1 MSRSLGGPVPRD
13 TRSTTSALGD
23 VWLTRGGNIP
33 HRRRRRK
40 RHRTRM
46 AFDPPH
52 RGGYDR
58 RMLAEAL
65 GTGLELVGG
74 WLDCGRSVARRIGAQ
89 VVDPLARLA
98 GLGPAPHAP
107 TGDPPPADQPGGGE
121 AAPQFQ
127 AEEAKYYLG
136 PPRTP
141 AARYAAR
148 HPVSG
153 HGGALGRD
161 RGRSRARERPRLGR
175 DPARGRGARERR
187 RGERGPLPLERR
199 PRAADGALTPPAPR
213 AMPPASL
220 AFVLHAHLPFVRHP
234 AHEDFLEER
243 WLAEAITETYIPLL
257 EVLGALE
264 RDRVPTRLTLS
275 LSPPLLAMLADHL
288 LRGRYL
294 RHLDRLVELAEKEE
308 RRTRAD
314 ERFHRVAEM
323 YLARFCRA
331 RTIFLEDW
339 GQDLIAAFRSYQ
351 ERGLL
356 EIITCAAT
364 HGFLPLLAVT
374 PGAVRAQVEVAVAE
388 HRRFF
393 ARSPEGFWLPEC
405 AYEPG
410 LDAELARVGV
420 RYFFVDTHGIAHATP
435 RPVYGVYAPIACDSG
450 VAAFGR
456 DPDSS
461 KQVWS
466 AEEGYPGDFWYRDF
480 YRDIGFDLDYDY
492 VRPYLPPTGQRILTG
507 LKYHRITGKTD
518 VKAPYEPERARERLE
533 AHAAHF
539 VAGRVRQAAWLARAM
554 DRPPLIVRPYDA
566 ELFGHWWFEGPWWLQ
581 AVLRR
586 LAVTPELRAGT
597 PGDDLARHPTVQRAT
612 PAASTWGWKGYN
624 EVWLAGENDW
634 LYRHL
639 HATADRLHALCR
651 SYPSADERTRRALT
665 QALRELFL
673 AQASDWAFMMS
684 RATTVEYAVRRSLDH
699 LLRCQELCAQV
710 ERGAV
715 DDLRLAA
722 LEDTD
727 NLFPTLD
734 YRVFV

>member
-1 MSRSLGGPVPRD
+1 M
-13 TRSTTSALGD
+13 
-23 VWLTRGGNIP
+23 
-33 HRRRRRK
+33 
-40 RHRTRM
+40 
-46 AFDPPH
+46 
-52 RGGYDR
+52 
-58 RMLAEAL
+58 
-65 GTGLELVGG
+65 
-74 WLDCGRSVARRIGAQ
+74 
-89 VVDPLARLA
+89 
-98 GLGPAPHAP
+98 
-107 TGDPPPADQPGGGE
+107 
-121 AAPQFQ
+121 PQ
-127 AEEAKYYLG
+127 
-136 PPRTP
+136 
-141 AARYAAR
+141 
-148 HPVSG
+148 
-153 HGGALGRD
+153 
-161 RGRSRARERPRLGR
+161 
-175 DPARGRGARERR
+175 
-187 RGERGPLPLERR
+187 
-199 PRAADGALTPPAPR
+199 
-213 AMPPASL
+213 ASL

-257 EVLGALE
+257 EMLGALE

-480 YRDIGFDLDYDY
+480 YRDIGFDLDLAY
-492 VRPYLPPTGQRILTG
+492 VRPYLPPTGQRLHTG
-507 LKYHRITGKTD
+507 LKYHRITGKTEH
-518 VKAPYEPERARERLE
+518 KEPYDPDRARERAE
-533 AHAAHF
+533 AHASDF
-539 VAGRVRQAAWLARAM
+539 VEARRRQAEWLAEAM
-554 DRPPLIVRPYDA
+554 DRPPIIVCPYDA
-566 ELFGHWWFEGPWWLQ
+566 ELFGHWWFEGPLWLEL
-581 AVLRR
+581 VFRR
-586 LAVTPELRAGT
+586 LATAVDVVAATPT
-597 PGDDLARHPTVQRAT
+597 DDLDQHPTVQLAT
-612 PAASTWGWKGYN
+612 PAGSTWGWKGHN

-634 LYRHL
+634 IYRHL
-639 HATADRLHALCR
+639 HAAADRLHALCR
-651 SYPSADERTRRALT
+651 RYPSADERTRRALT
-665 QALRELFL
+665 QALRELFGVL
-673 AQASDWAFMMS
+673 M
-684 RATTVEYAVRRSLDH
+684 RAV
-699 LLRCQELCAQV
+699 LLRLLGLSLLRE
-710 ERGAV
+710 
-715 DDLRLAA
+715 DLQLAA
-722 LEDTD
+722 GR
-727 NLFPTLD
+727 LD
-734 YRVFV
+734 GEALRQ

>member
-1 MSRSLGGPVPRD
+1 M
-13 TRSTTSALGD
+13 
-23 VWLTRGGNIP
+23 
-33 HRRRRRK
+33 
-40 RHRTRM
+40 
-46 AFDPPH
+46 
-52 RGGYDR
+52 
-58 RMLAEAL
+58 
-65 GTGLELVGG
+65 
-74 WLDCGRSVARRIGAQ
+74 
-89 VVDPLARLA
+89 
-98 GLGPAPHAP
+98 
-107 TGDPPPADQPGGGE
+107 
-121 AAPQFQ
+121 PQ
-127 AEEAKYYLG
+127 
-136 PPRTP
+136 
-141 AARYAAR
+141 
-148 HPVSG
+148 
-153 HGGALGRD
+153 
-161 RGRSRARERPRLGR
+161 
-175 DPARGRGARERR
+175 
-187 RGERGPLPLERR
+187 
-199 PRAADGALTPPAPR
+199 
-213 AMPPASL
+213 ASL

-257 EVLGALE
+257 EMLGAPE
-264 RDRVPTRLTLS
+264 RHRVPARLTPPPR
-275 LSPPLLAMLADHL
+275 PPLL
-288 LRGRYL
+288 
-294 RHLDRLVELAEKEE
+294 
-308 RRTRAD
+308 
-314 ERFHRVAEM
+314 
-323 YLARFCRA
+323 
-331 RTIFLEDW
+331 
-339 GQDLIAAFRSYQ
+339 
-351 ERGLL
+351 
-356 EIITCAAT
+356 
-364 HGFLPLLAVT
+364 
-374 PGAVRAQVEVAVAE
+374 
-388 HRRFF
+388 
-393 ARSPEGFWLPEC
+393 
-405 AYEPG
+405 
-410 LDAELARVGV
+410 AELARVGV

-539 VAGRVRQAAWLARAM
+539 VAGRVHQAAWLARAM
-554 DRPPLIVRPYDA
+554 DRPPIIVCPYDA
-566 ELFGHWWFEGPWWLQ
+566 ELFGHWWFEGPWWLE

-684 RATTVEYAVRRSLDH
+684 RATTVEYAVRRSLEH

>member
-1 MSRSLGGPVPRD
+1 M
-13 TRSTTSALGD
+13 
-23 VWLTRGGNIP
+23 
-33 HRRRRRK
+33 
-40 RHRTRM
+40 
-46 AFDPPH
+46 
-52 RGGYDR
+52 
-58 RMLAEAL
+58 
-65 GTGLELVGG
+65 
-74 WLDCGRSVARRIGAQ
+74 
-89 VVDPLARLA
+89 
-98 GLGPAPHAP
+98 
-107 TGDPPPADQPGGGE
+107 
-121 AAPQFQ
+121 PQ
-127 AEEAKYYLG
+127 
-136 PPRTP
+136 
-141 AARYAAR
+141 
-148 HPVSG
+148 
-153 HGGALGRD
+153 
-161 RGRSRARERPRLGR
+161 
-175 DPARGRGARERR
+175 
-187 RGERGPLPLERR
+187 
-199 PRAADGALTPPAPR
+199 
-213 AMPPASL
+213 ASL

-308 RRTRAD
+308 RRTRTD

-323 YLARFCRA
+323 YLTRFCRA

-393 ARSPEGFWLPEC
+393 ARAPEGFWLPEC

-410 LDAELARVGV
+410 LDAELARAGV

-435 RPVYGVYAPIACDSG
+435 RPVYGVYAPVACDSG

-466 AEEGYPGDFWYRDF
+466 AEEGYPGDSWYRDF

-518 VKAPYEPERARERLE
+518 MKEAYE
-533 AHAAHF
+533 
-539 VAGRVRQAAWLARAM
+539 V
-554 DRPPLIVRPYDA
+554 
-566 ELFGHWWFEGPWWLQ
+566 
-581 AVLRR
+581 
-586 LAVTPELRAGT
+586 
-597 PGDDLARHPTVQRAT
+597 
-612 PAASTWGWKGYN
+612 
-624 EVWLAGENDW
+624 AGENDW

-639 HATADRLHALCR
+639 HAAADRLHALCR

-684 RATTVEYAVRRSLDH
+684 RATTVEYAVRRSKDH
-699 LLRCQELCAQV
+699 LLRCQELCAQI

>member
-1 MSRSLGGPVPRD
+1 M
-13 TRSTTSALGD
+13 
-23 VWLTRGGNIP
+23 
-33 HRRRRRK
+33 
-40 RHRTRM
+40 
-46 AFDPPH
+46 
-52 RGGYDR
+52 
-58 RMLAEAL
+58 
-65 GTGLELVGG
+65 
-74 WLDCGRSVARRIGAQ
+74 
-89 VVDPLARLA
+89 
-98 GLGPAPHAP
+98 
-107 TGDPPPADQPGGGE
+107 
-121 AAPQFQ
+121 PQ
-127 AEEAKYYLG
+127 
-136 PPRTP
+136 
-141 AARYAAR
+141 
-148 HPVSG
+148 
-153 HGGALGRD
+153 
-161 RGRSRARERPRLGR
+161 
-175 DPARGRGARERR
+175 
-187 RGERGPLPLERR
+187 
-199 PRAADGALTPPAPR
+199 
-213 AMPPASL
+213 ASL

-257 EVLGALE
+257 EMLGALE
-264 RDRVPTRLTLS
+264 RDRVPARLTLS

-288 LRGRYL
+288 LRTRYL

-331 RTIFLEDW
+331 RTIFLEEW
-339 GQDLIAAFRSYQ
+339 GGDLIAAFRSYQ

-374 PGAVRAQVEVAVAE
+374 PGAVRAQIEVAVAE

-393 ARSPEGFWLPEC
+393 ARPPEGFWLPEC

-518 VKAPYEPERARERLE
+518 VKEPYEPERARERLE

-539 VAGRVRQAAWLARAM
+539 VEARVHQVAWLARAM
-554 DRPPLIVRPYDA
+554 DRPPIIVCPYDA
-566 ELFGHWWFEGPWWLQ
+566 ELFGHWWFEGPWWLE

-586 LAVTPELRAGT
+586 LATTPELRAAT

>member
-1 MSRSLGGPVPRD
+1 
-13 TRSTTSALGD
+13 
-23 VWLTRGGNIP
+23 
-33 HRRRRRK
+33 
-40 RHRTRM
+40 
-46 AFDPPH
+46 
-52 RGGYDR
+52 
-58 RMLAEAL
+58 
-65 GTGLELVGG
+65 
-74 WLDCGRSVARRIGAQ
+74 
-89 VVDPLARLA
+89 
-98 GLGPAPHAP
+98 
-107 TGDPPPADQPGGGE
+107 
-121 AAPQFQ
+121 
-127 AEEAKYYLG
+127 
-136 PPRTP
+136 
-141 AARYAAR
+141 
-148 HPVSG
+148 
-153 HGGALGRD
+153 
-161 RGRSRARERPRLGR
+161 
-175 DPARGRGARERR
+175 
-187 RGERGPLPLERR
+187 
-199 PRAADGALTPPAPR
+199 
-213 AMPPASL
+213 
-220 AFVLHAHLPFVRHP
+220 
-234 AHEDFLEER
+234 
-243 WLAEAITETYIPLL
+243 
-257 EVLGALE
+257 
-264 RDRVPTRLTLS
+264 
-275 LSPPLLAMLADHL
+275 
-288 LRGRYL
+288 
-294 RHLDRLVELAEKEE
+294 
-308 RRTRAD
+308 
-314 ERFHRVAEM
+314 M

-331 RTIFLEDW
+331 RTIFLEEW
-339 GQDLIAAFRSYQ
+339 GGDLIAAFRSYQ

-374 PGAVRAQVEVAVAE
+374 PRAVRAQIEVAVAE
-388 HRRFF
+388 HRRCF
-393 ARSPEGFWLPEC
+393 ARTPEGFWLPEC
-405 AYEPG
+405 AYQPG
-410 LDAELARVGV
+410 
-420 RYFFVDTHGIAHATP
+420 
-435 RPVYGVYAPIACDSG
+435 
-450 VAAFGR
+450 FG
-456 DPDSS
+456 
-461 KQVWS
+461 
-466 AEEGYPGDFWYRDF
+466 
-480 YRDIGFDLDYDY
+480 LDYDY

-518 VKAPYEPERARERLE
+518 VKEPYEPERARERLE

-539 VAGRVRQAAWLARAM
+539 VDARVHQVAWLARAM
-554 DRPPLIVRPYDA
+554 DRPPIIVCPYDA
-566 ELFGHWWFEGPWWLQ
+566 ELFGHWWFEGPWWLE

-586 LAVTPELRAGT
+586 LATTPELRAAT

>member
-1 MSRSLGGPVPRD
+1 M
-13 TRSTTSALGD
+13 
-23 VWLTRGGNIP
+23 
-33 HRRRRRK
+33 
-40 RHRTRM
+40 
-46 AFDPPH
+46 
-52 RGGYDR
+52 
-58 RMLAEAL
+58 
-65 GTGLELVGG
+65 
-74 WLDCGRSVARRIGAQ
+74 
-89 VVDPLARLA
+89 
-98 GLGPAPHAP
+98 
-107 TGDPPPADQPGGGE
+107 
-121 AAPQFQ
+121 PQ
-127 AEEAKYYLG
+127 
-136 PPRTP
+136 
-141 AARYAAR
+141 
-148 HPVSG
+148 
-153 HGGALGRD
+153 
-161 RGRSRARERPRLGR
+161 
-175 DPARGRGARERR
+175 
-187 RGERGPLPLERR
+187 
-199 PRAADGALTPPAPR
+199 
-213 AMPPASL
+213 ASL

-257 EVLGALE
+257 EMLGALE

-275 LSPPLLAMLADHL
+275 LSPPLLAMLADPL

-331 RTIFLEDW
+331 RTIFLEEW
-339 GQDLIAAFRSYQ
+339 GGDLIAAFRSYQ

-374 PGAVRAQVEVAVAE
+374 PGAVRAQIEVAVAE

-393 ARSPEGFWLPEC
+393 ARTPEGFWLPEC

-410 LDAELARVGV
+410 LDAELARAGV

-435 RPVYGVYAPIACDSG
+435 RPVYGVYAPIAD
-450 VAAFGR
+450 
-456 DPDSS
+456 
-461 KQVWS
+461 
-466 AEEGYPGDFWYRDF
+466 
-480 YRDIGFDLDYDY
+480 
-492 VRPYLPPTGQRILTG
+492 
-507 LKYHRITGKTD
+507 
-518 VKAPYEPERARERLE
+518 ARGHQL
-533 AHAAHF
+533 
-539 VAGRVRQAAWLARAM
+539 AWLARAM
-554 DRPPLIVRPYDA
+554 DRPPIIVCPYDA
-566 ELFGHWWFEGPWWLQ
+566 ELFGHWWFEGPWWLE

-586 LAVTPELRAGT
+586 LATTPELRAAT
-597 PGDDLARHPTVQRAT
+597 PGDDLARHPTVQHAT

-624 EVWLAGENDW
+624 EVWLPGENDW

-639 HATADRLHALCR
+639 PAPADRLHALCR
-651 SYPSADERTRRALT
+651 SYPTADERTRRALT

-684 RATTVEYAVRRSLDH
+684 RATTVEYAVRRSKDH
-699 LLRCQELCAQV
+699 LLRCQELCAQI

-715 DDLRLAA
+715 DDLRLAP

>member
-1 MSRSLGGPVPRD
+1 M
-13 TRSTTSALGD
+13 
-23 VWLTRGGNIP
+23 
-33 HRRRRRK
+33 
-40 RHRTRM
+40 
-46 AFDPPH
+46 
-52 RGGYDR
+52 
-58 RMLAEAL
+58 
-65 GTGLELVGG
+65 
-74 WLDCGRSVARRIGAQ
+74 
-89 VVDPLARLA
+89 
-98 GLGPAPHAP
+98 
-107 TGDPPPADQPGGGE
+107 
-121 AAPQFQ
+121 PQ
-127 AEEAKYYLG
+127 
-136 PPRTP
+136 
-141 AARYAAR
+141 
-148 HPVSG
+148 
-153 HGGALGRD
+153 
-161 RGRSRARERPRLGR
+161 
-175 DPARGRGARERR
+175 
-187 RGERGPLPLERR
+187 
-199 PRAADGALTPPAPR
+199 
-213 AMPPASL
+213 ASL

-257 EVLGALE
+257 GRLGGLG
-264 RDRVPTRLTLS
+264 RDRVPARLTLS

-288 LRGRYL
+288 LRTRYL

-323 YLARFCRA
+323 YLARFWRA
-331 RTIFLEDW
+331 RTIFLEEW

-364 HGFLPLLAVT
+364 HGFLPLLGVT
-374 PGAVRAQVEVAVAE
+374 PGAVRAQIEVAVAE

-393 ARSPEGFWLPEC
+393 ARPPEGFWLPEC

-507 LKYHRITGKTD
+507 LKYHRI
-518 VKAPYEPERARERLE
+518 
-533 AHAAHF
+533 AA
-539 VAGRVRQAAWLARAM
+539 
-554 DRPPLIVRPYDA
+554 
-566 ELFGHWWFEGPWWLQ
+566 
-581 AVLRR
+581 
-586 LAVTPELRAGT
+586 TPELRAGT